1 MTGRMEAALLMAA
14 LLVMAGGTAAART
27 VGPGGDGPDGEAPI
41 APEAFAFHAQS
52 TFVYQGH
59 DGFASPFRGTNSLS
73 PAADARETWDV
84 TLYGGLRLW
93 RGAEL
98 WIDPEVDQGFGLS
111 NTLGAAGFP
120 SGEAYKVGKAEP
132 YFRLQRIF
140 IRQTLD
146 LPGATET
153 VDADLNQLAGPRAV
167 NRLVFTGGKLSVGD
181 IFDTNSYAHDPRGDF
196 LNWSLIDAGTFDYAA
211 DSWGYTAGAALEWYQ
226 GRWTLRGGAFLLSNV
241 PNSENIDT
249 RFKQFQ
255 MEGEIEERHT
265 LAGRPGKLKVTAF
278 VSRARLGRFDD
289 ATRLAEVTGG
299 PADTSLVR
307 RYASRSGVSLNVEQ
321 SVTRDLAAFLRAG
334 YADGEEESYDFT
346 DVDRTLSGG
355 LSLAGARWG
364 RPDDRVALAGV
375 VNQASDPRK
384 RYLAAGGLGILVGD
398 GQLPHAGSER
408 ILETYYDVGVAKGAH
423 VALDYQHIDNPGYDR
438 DRGPANIL
446 AVRLHGQF

>member
-1 MTGRMEAALLMAA
+1 M
-14 LLVMAGGTAAART
+14 
-27 VGPGGDGPDGEAPI
+27 
-41 APEAFAFHAQS
+41 
-52 TFVYQGH
+52 
-59 DGFASPFRGTNSLS
+59 
-73 PAADARETWDV
+73 
-84 TLYGGLRLW
+84 
-93 RGAEL
+93 
-98 WIDPEVDQGFGLS
+98 
-111 NTLGAAGFP
+111 
-120 SGEAYKVGKAEP
+120 
-132 YFRLQRIF
+132 
-140 IRQTLD
+140 
-146 LPGATET
+146 
-153 VDADLNQLAGPRAV
+153 
-167 NRLVFTGGKLSVGD
+167 GD

-289 ATRLAEVTGG
+289 ATRLAQVTGG

-307 RYASRSGVSLNVEQ
+307 RYASRSGVSFNVEQ

-375 VNQASDPRK
+375 LNQASDPRK